1 MLLTVDPA
9 TKLLSSIEMKIDPE
23 QLAQGLPKGQTV
35 SIEQFGW
42 TSGAVA
48 TQLPKDRS
56 FAFEAPK
63 DFAKVDSLVGQ
74 GQRPAVDEKAGQTRP
89 RISS

>member
-9 TKLLSSIEMKIDPE
+9 TKLLSAIEMKIDPA
-23 QLAQGLPKGQTV
+23 QLAQSVPDRQDV

-42 TSGAVA
+42 TAGAVA
-48 TQLPKDRS
+48 TAAPKDRS

-63 DFAKVDSLVGQ
+63 GFAKVDSLVAQ
-74 GQRPAVDEKAGQTRP
+74 DQRPARP
-89 RISS
+89 